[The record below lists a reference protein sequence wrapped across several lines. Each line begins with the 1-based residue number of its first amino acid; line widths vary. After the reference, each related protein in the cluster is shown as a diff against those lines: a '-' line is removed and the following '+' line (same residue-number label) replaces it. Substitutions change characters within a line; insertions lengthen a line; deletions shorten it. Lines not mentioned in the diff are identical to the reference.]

1 MSDPD
6 SPFAESRPMFRGI
19 PVVLGE
25 RSTIQDWHDFRD
37 LWERAWRKEFLA
49 SPSDLAIDA
58 ELLAWA
64 KRKAT
69 EPFEWCHDH
78 VRCAFCGQQQALM
91 WNGAME
97 TFHSDTCLAVRA
109 NKP

>member
-1 MSDPD
+1 MSTPEGCCHTASHEGQTCEQYDITLAGWAAANRDDQEPLRPAGIVYNPSNI
-6 SPFAESRPMFRGI
+6 SP
-19 PVVLGE
+19 L
-25 RSTIQDWHDFRD
+25 
-37 LWERAWRKEFLA
+37 
-49 SPSDLAIDA
+49 DA
-58 ELLAWA
+58 ERLAWA

-69 EPFEWCHDH
+69 EPFEWCHDR